1 MDEFKKLL
9 DIDFSQCK
17 LEQLDYLN
25 IKNMY
30 PLPLIKLEDSEL
42 KTKRVL
48 ALISKEAYENYRE
61 ILYQNYVLSVLE
73 DKSYICP
80 DYYNGEWITKNSKSS
95 TLYRK
100 ITNAI

>member
-1 MDEFKKLL
+1 M
-9 DIDFSQCK
+9 
-17 LEQLDYLN
+17 
-25 IKNMY
+25 
-30 PLPLIKLEDSEL
+30 
-42 KTKRVL
+42 L